1 VRQGV
6 QVEVLLGRLEA
17 QEVRVAL
24 AQVQVLAYLVLVQQE
39 GVLMEVQEQVLPL
52 LEQEALPLE
61 AHRLNPQGQGLPQ
74 EVQVQQEEVLL
85 QGQEALLVLEQAQ
98 GQVQLLEALVRAQA
112 GVLAQVEA
120 EVLEL
125 ALAVGLERVAL
136 APQAR
141 VQEEE

>member
-1 VRQGV
+1 
-6 QVEVLLGRLEA
+6 
-17 QEVRVAL
+17 
-24 AQVQVLAYLVLVQQE
+24 
-39 GVLMEVQEQVLPL
+39 MEVQEQVLPL

-85 QGQEALLVLEQAQ
+85 QGQEALLVLAKVREQAQ
-98 GQVQLLEALVRAQA
+98 VLEVLLRAQA

-125 ALAVGLERVAL
+125 ALAVGLQQVVLERGQVVL
-136 APQAR
+136 ARAQAR
-141 VQEEE
+141 VQAKA